1 MRIISGKY
9 KGKRVSP
16 PKKFPS
22 RPTTDLAKEALF
34 GMLDSRVYFEKL
46 DVLDLFSG
54 TGNISIEFLSRG
66 VGQVVSVDN
75 SGVSVFFQLK
85 TAEELGEKNW
95 HILRQDAFSYVENS
109 QQKFDI
115 IFADPPFGLKG
126 IDQLIE
132 NVFSKEMLVE
142 DGIFVVEHSDRVD
155 MSVVKY
161 HQQTRNYGGVS
172 FSFFGRPS

>member
-1 MRIISGKY
+1 MRVISGKY
-9 KGKRVSP
+9 KGKKISP

-75 SGVSVFFQLK
+75 SGVSVYFQLK
-85 TAEELGEKNW
+85 TAEEFEAKNW
-95 HILRQDAFSYVENS
+95 HIVRQDAFAYVENC
-109 QQKFDI
+109 QLKFDI
-115 IFADPPFGLKG
+115 IFADPPYELGG
-126 IDQLIE
+126 IDVLVE
-132 NVFSKEMLVE
+132 NVFTKDLLVD
-142 DGIFVVEHSDRVD
+142 DGIFVVEHSDRKD
-155 MSVVKY
+155 LTGIKL

-172 FSFFGRPS
+172 FSFFKRP

>member
-1 MRIISGKY
+1 MRVISGKY
-9 KGKRVSP
+9 KGKKLSP

-54 TGNISIEFLSRG
+54 TGNISVEFLSRG

-85 TAEELGEKNW
+85 ISEELEEKNW
-95 HILRQDAFSYVENS
+95 HIVRQDAFTYVDNC

-115 IFADPPFGLKG
+115 IFADPPFELEG
-126 IDQLIE
+126 IDKLIE
-132 NVFSKEMLVE
+132 NVFSKGLLVE
-142 DGIFVVEHSDRVD
+142 DGIFVVEHSDRKD
-155 MSVVKY
+155 LSGIKSL
-161 HQQTRNYGGVS
+161 QQTRNYGGVS
-172 FSFFGRPS
+172 FSFFKQS